1 MKILEDP
8 LYYRVVRDTDLNS
21 LVDKVN
27 FLIETGW
34 APIGGIA
41 FDDLGYPRQ
50 AMTRDITVSNDLL
63 SMA

>member
-1 MKILEDP
+1 MQDA
-8 LYYRVVRDTDLNS
+8 LYYRVARDNDLNT

-34 APIGGIA
+34 VPIGGIA
-41 FDDLGYPRQ
+41 FDNSGYPRQ

>member
-1 MKILEDP
+1 MQNP
-8 LYYRVVRDTDLNS
+8 LYYRVVRDNDLNS

-34 APIGGIA
+34 VPTGGIV
-41 FDDLGYPRQ
+41 FDNSGYPRQ